1 MAIISLKNNSLQYTA
16 FIAPNKLLGT
26 SILGVELVAFFKIT
40 NTPLEVDT
48 PIRLRIVFVNT
59 NDYEKQTWY

>member
-1 MAIISLKNNSLQYTA
+1 
-16 FIAPNKLLGT
+16 
-26 SILGVELVAFFKIT
+26 VELVAFFKIT